1 MINYVTYDQSG
12 VLTGAYAQ
20 DVHSSHVSNY
30 IEVTEEQ
37 RRNWVLYE
45 ANQDR
50 DGVVLS
56 PIITPTPPALTVQD
70 FADAVQ
76 KHLDDTA
83 KSRGYAGILSA
94 VSYVGDADPVF
105 NAEGTALKAWR
116 SEVWNACHVKLAEV
130 NAGGVRPTIPE
141 LIAILPAVVW

>member
-1 MINYVTYDQSG
+1 MRAHQIDSNGVIINTVRVNS
-12 VLTGAYAQ
+12 
-20 DVHSSHVSNY
+20 
-30 IEVTEEQ
+30 
-37 RRNWVLYE
+37 
-45 ANQDR
+45 
-50 DGVVLS
+50 LS
-56 PIITPTPPALTVQD
+56 DLPNLIDASIGGGIGDIVQNGNLVQQPTSVPPVLTVQD

-116 SEVWNACHVKLAEV
+116 SAVWNACHVKLAEV
-130 NAGGVRPTIPE
+130 NAGGVPPTIPE